1 MVGLDG
7 LEGLFQPDWFYDF
20 DSNFCCSTLPQLVP
34 NYLCTSWLAFW
45 FALLESKHR
54 TEETDTQQMLWCY
67 FALSPVMQ
75 RAAIQQLPNAYRF
88 QSHTHTHSKSH
99 SRAKALMASW
109 SCCHWLKNKIIY
121 WEECSKQHLQR
132 TPLHFS
138 YISPSYPLSIGA
150 CKEKAAVWKWIFN
163 SFPSPTASKSQHR
176 LL

>member
-1 MVGLDG
+1 M
-7 LEGLFQPDWFYDF
+7 LFHFAPT
-20 DSNFCCSTLPQLVP
+20 SSKLSTYFLVSV
-34 NYLCTSWLAFW
+34 LICTSWEQTQNRRNRHTANAMMLFCPKPRHA
-45 FALLESKHR
+45 ESSNSAAAKCL
-54 TEETDTQQMLWCY
+54 QI
-67 FALSPVMQ
+67 PV
-75 RAAIQQLPNAYRF
+75 
-88 QSHTHTHSKSH
+88 SHTHSKSH

-150 CKEKAAVWKWIFN
+150 CKEKAVVWKWIFN